1 MVKSSELFSHERRA
15 ANLQRQ
21 KLVLIRK
28 AEDIVIDYLYKHQ
41 LFDDS
46 DMVEHYHTI
55 DNELSSTFT
64 TFNQYRCARVG
75 FLQAVRNYNKNN
87 NCALDEPV
95 VPIVVE
101 RDKITISYEW
111 FVEGSKVS
119 SIWETMQLSWQNKLK
134 FSAND
139 YVSFFIYSSI
149 MFGGLNDINA
159 LRALYQWLFGE
170 RKLYLV
176 NLNKQIKPR
185 QKLDADTILLV
196 IPLEIRDDKYGCR
209 VDSNDDA
216 LIRYITYVPDD
227 LSLIFLYALCDTD
240 INKREIQQFETII
253 KGLNNKFGLTC
264 RDPQKIH
271 LSHLIKYANFHWR
284 QWPSSSIDG
293 AGSLVMQ
300 GQLKST
306 SLPTEQLV
314 SYNQEVIQSTQPAMT
329 LQQLFIQ
336 STSSNDSSKPSKSY
350 PAFSKNIIQLIQ
362 EALKGTRASAKDT
375 INNVKNEFPQPN
387 AIRLLGWVLSLLEGN
402 QTNLNSV
409 SKYVGCIGREWLMLT
424 MDEELEEW
432 GTNDY
437 EEIYEQIILSKVKDA
452 RKKDVLQKDPIDDR
466 DDIELGDDDVNV
478 NVNVKNSG
486 SDDLE
491 ELISN
496 LEQALDQNVDSK
508 NENQQS
514 TSLDD
519 LKNTQSYTYGRLR
532 AFHRYQ
538 MQYFDAPD
546 VVFAWGENKQV
557 VKASMVSPRVYKAM
571 HEMLQA
577 SELNTSQKLLCQ
589 TILILAYRT
598 GMRINE
604 IAGIKL
610 KNVKSISDISV
621 VLTPNP
627 YLRLKSSSAKR
638 RVLLAA
644 LLKKDELRIVTLFIA
659 QQERMGALYLFSQG
673 ASRQPLPTYFFSNLM
688 RILWDRVLGQDNH
701 NYTFHSLRHT
711 AISQL
716 ALAINQSTLAQV
728 MTDYTIE
735 DCQNI
740 ANSLAGYHQNQGA
753 WFGLASFVGH
763 LTCDTTFEH
772 YIHTSHLL
780 AGWQL
785 SNAKIE
791 IPFTVLQNITA
802 IDYQTV
808 NYHDKT
814 AYDKSTKTVALKK
827 LRPYFVKKLKAHHN
841 PLFTAPDVS
850 AQLIQRSAEGEGIR
864 RSIFIDTR
872 YDAVIS
878 FIREIDGIRPE
889 LREKDLENIA
899 IKHGIHLL
907 NARELYKNASS
918 LNNNDKLITQVK
930 GQGAQTIITTALD
943 KAYQMSVHNPDK
955 LRQFVR
961 TYQKKHITSRSYLK
975 FGIKQSQHELLA
987 EFLKIGCEIIA
998 PHHWQLTSTSV
1009 KEVRDFKKKYKL
1021 NSAIR
1026 VEANQNGAEFEVRVV
1041 RKINAKSEKQS
1052 TYESSG
1058 VLKFLGE
1065 VLVIL
1070 INWSKDDE
1078 K

>member
-1 MVKSSELFSHERRA
+1 MAKSSELSSHEKRA

-21 KLVLIRK
+21 KQALISK
-28 AEDIVIDYLYKHQ
+28 AEEVAADYLYRHQ
-41 LFDDS
+41 PFNES
-46 DMVEHYHTI
+46 NMEEHYHAI
-55 DNELSSTFT
+55 DNELSNSFT
-64 TFNQYRCARVG
+64 TFNQYRCARQG
-75 FLQAVRNYNKNN
+75 FLQAVRTYNKDKH
-87 NCALDEPV
+87 CSLDEPV
-95 VPIVVE
+95 VPIVAE
-101 RDKITISYEW
+101 RDKLTISYEW

-119 SIWETMQLSWQNKLK
+119 STWETMQLSWQNKRK

-139 YVSFFIYSSI
+139 YVTYFLYSSI
-149 MFGGLNDINA
+149 IFGSLNDLSA
-159 LRALYQWLFGE
+159 LKALYQWVFSN
-170 RKLYLV
+170 RKLHLID
-176 NLNKQIKPR
+176 LEKQTKPY
-185 QKLDADTILLV
+185 QKLDANKILLV
-196 IPLEIRDDKYGCR
+196 IPLEVRDGKYGCR
-209 VDSNDDA
+209 VDGIDDA
-216 LIRYITYVPDD
+216 STRYVSYVPDD
-227 LSLIFLYALCDTD
+227 LSLMFLYALGDTD
-240 INKREIQQFETII
+240 INKRKIQQFETII
-253 KGLNNKFGLTC
+253 KGLNNTFEITC
-264 RDPQKIH
+264 RDPEKIH

-284 QWPSSSIDG
+284 QWPGSAIDS

-306 SLPTEQLV
+306 SLPTKQLF
-314 SYNQEVIQSTQPAMT
+314 SYNQEIIQSTQPAIT
-329 LQQLFIQ
+329 WQKLFIQ
-336 STSSNDSSKPSKSY
+336 STSSNDTSKPSKSY

-362 EALKGTRASAKDT
+362 EALKGTKSSAKDT
-375 INNVKNEFPQPN
+375 INNIKDEFPQPN
-387 AIRLLGWVLSLLEGN
+387 AIRLLGWVLFLLEGN
-402 QTNLNSV
+402 QANLNSV

-452 RKKDVLQKDPIDDR
+452 RKKDILQKDPIDDR
-466 DDIELGDDDVNV
+466 DDIELDDDDI
-478 NVNVKNSG
+478 KNSG
-486 SDDLE
+486 GDNLE
-491 ELISN
+491 EPISD
-496 LEQALDQNVDSK
+496 LAQALDQNIDSK
-508 NENQQS
+508 DEGKQS
-514 TSLDD
+514 TSLDE

-557 VKASMVSPRVYKAM
+557 VKASMVSPRVYNAM
-571 HEMLQA
+571 HRALQV

-604 IAGIKL
+604 LAGIKL
-610 KNVKSISDISV
+610 KNIKNLSDISV

-638 RVLLAA
+638 RVLLVA
-644 LLKKDELRIVTLFIA
+644 LLKKDELKILTSFIA
-659 QQERMGALYLFSQG
+659 QQQRMGASYLFSQG
-673 ASRQPLPTYFFSNLM
+673 VSKQPLPTYFFSNLM
-688 RILWDRVLGQDNH
+688 KMLWDGVLGQDNH

-716 ALAINQSTLAQV
+716 ALAINGSALAEV
-728 MTDYTIE
+728 MTDYTLDE
-735 DCQNI
+735 CQNI
-740 ANSLAGYHQNQGA
+740 ADSLAGYHQIQGA

-772 YIHTSHLL
+772 YIHTAHLL

-791 IPFTVLQNITA
+791 IPFTVLQNITG

-814 AYDKSTKTVALKK
+814 AYNKSTKAVALKR
-827 LRPYFVKKLKAHHN
+827 LRPYFAKKLKAHHN

-850 AQLIQRSAEGEGIR
+850 TKLIQQSAEGEGMQH
-864 RSIFIDTR
+864 SVFIDAR

-878 FIREIDGIRPE
+878 FLREIDRLRPE
-889 LREKDLENIA
+889 LREKELENIA

-930 GQGAQTIITTALD
+930 GQTAQAIITTALD
-943 KAYQMSVHNPDK
+943 NAYNLSVQKPDQ
-955 LRQFVR
+955 LREFVSI
-961 TYQKKHITSRSYLK
+961 YKQKHITSRSYLK
-975 FGIKQSQHELLA
+975 FGIKKSQHELLA
-987 EFLKIGCEIIA
+987 EFLKIGCQIIA
-998 PHHWQLTSTSV
+998 PQHWQLTSSSI
-1009 KEVRDFKKKYKL
+1009 KEVRDFKKKHEL
-1021 NSAIR
+1021 NSTIR
-1026 VEANQNGAEFEVRVV
+1026 VEANQNCVGFEVRVV
-1041 RKINAKSEKQS
+1041 RKLKSSSDDAKV
-1052 TYESSG
+1052 YESSG

-1065 VLVIL
+1065 VLVIML
-1070 INWSKDDE
+1070 EQDSE

>member
-1 MVKSSELFSHERRA
+1 MAKSSELSSHEQRA
-15 ANLQRQ
+15 ANLQQQ
-21 KLVLIRK
+21 KKVLISK
-28 AEDIVIDYLYKHQ
+28 AEEIVIEYLYKHHP
-41 LFDDS
+41 FNES
-46 DMVEHYHTI
+46 DMEEHYCTI
-55 DNELSSTFT
+55 DNELSNTFK

-75 FLQAVRNYNKNN
+75 FLQAVRTYNKGN

-95 VPIVVE
+95 VPIVAE
-101 RDKITISYEW
+101 RDKLTISYDW

-119 SIWETMQLSWQNKLK
+119 ETWEAMQLTWQRKLK

-139 YVSFFIYSSI
+139 YVSYFFYSSI
-149 MFGGLNDINA
+149 MFGGLNDIDV
-159 LRALYQWLFGE
+159 LRALYQWLFSD

-176 NLNKQIKPR
+176 NLKKQSGPH
-185 QKLDADTILLV
+185 QKLDADNILLV
-196 IPLEIRDDKYGCR
+196 IPLEVLDDKYGCR
-209 VDSNDDA
+209 IDGNDDA
-216 LIRYITYVPDD
+216 LTRYVSYVPDD
-227 LSLIFLYALCDTD
+227 LSLIFLNALEGTD
-240 INKREIQQFETII
+240 LNKRKINQFETIV
-253 KGLNNKFGLTC
+253 KELNNKFGLTC
-264 RDPQKIH
+264 RDPQKIY

-284 QWPSSSIDG
+284 QWPGSTIDG

-306 SLPTEQLV
+306 SLPTKQLL
-314 SYNQEVIQSTQPAMT
+314 SYNQEIIQSTQPAINW
-329 LQQLFIQ
+329 QKLFIQ
-336 STSSNDSSKPSKSY
+336 STSLNDTSKPSKSY

-362 EALKGTRASAKDT
+362 ESLKGTRLSAKEK
-375 INNVKNEFPQPN
+375 INHLKNDFPQPN
-387 AIRLLGWVLSLLEGN
+387 AIRLLGWVLFLLEGS

-466 DDIELGDDDVNV
+466 DDIELDDD
-478 NVNVKNSG
+478 
-486 SDDLE
+486 DLVYPVPNLAQVLDE
-491 ELISN
+491 SN
-496 LEQALDQNVDSK
+496 DSK
-508 NENQQS
+508 SERKNF
-514 TSLDD
+514 TSLDE
-519 LKNTQSYTYGRLR
+519 LKNTQAYTYGRLR

-538 MQYFDAPD
+538 MQDFDAPD

-557 VKASMVSPRVYKAM
+557 VKASMVSPRVYNAM
-571 HEMLQA
+571 HSALQV
-577 SELNTSQKLLCQ
+577 SELNKSQKLLCQ

-610 KNVKSISDISV
+610 KNVKGNSDISV
-621 VLTPNP
+621 LLTPNP

-644 LLKKDELRIVTLFIA
+644 LLKKDELEVVTSFIA
-659 QQERMGALYLFSQG
+659 QQQRMRVSYLFSQG
-673 ASRQPLPTYFFSNLM
+673 VGTQPLPTYFFSNLM
-688 RILWDRVLGQDNH
+688 RVLWDGALGQDNH

-716 ALAINQSTLAQV
+716 ALAINGSVLAQV

-735 DCQNI
+735 DCQKI
-740 ANSLAGYHQNQGA
+740 ADSLAGYHQTQGA

-772 YIHTSHLL
+772 YIHTAHLL
-780 AGWQL
+780 AGCQL
-785 SNAKIE
+785 SKAKIE
-791 IPFTVLQNITA
+791 IPFTVLQNITG

-814 AYDKSTKTVALKK
+814 AYDKSTKAVALKK
-827 LRPYFVKKLKAHHN
+827 LRPYFAKKLKAHHTS
-841 PLFTAPDVS
+841 LFTAPDVS
-850 AQLIQRSAEGEGIR
+850 AQLIQRSAEGEGIHH
-864 RSIFIDTR
+864 SIFIDTR

-878 FIREIDGIRPE
+878 FIREIDRFRPE
-889 LREKDLENIA
+889 LREKELENIA
-899 IKHGIHLL
+899 IKHGIHLI

-930 GQGAQTIITTALD
+930 GQTAQAIITTALD
-943 KAYQMSVHNPDK
+943 NAYNLSVQKPDQ
-955 LRQFVR
+955 LREFVSIFK
-961 TYQKKHITSRSYLK
+961 QKHITSRSYLK
-975 FGIKQSQHELLA
+975 FGIKKSQHELLA
-987 EFLKIGCEIIA
+987 EFLKIGCKIIA
-998 PHHWQLTSTSV
+998 PQHWQLTSKSV
-1009 KEVRDFKKKYKL
+1009 NEVRDFKKKYKL
-1021 NSAIR
+1021 DSAIR
-1026 VEANQNGAEFEVRVV
+1026 VEANQNCVGFEVRVV
-1041 RKINAKSEKQS
+1041 RKIKNSSADVIF
-1052 TYESSG
+1052 YESSG

-1070 INWSKDDE
+1070 LDWNKDNED
-1078 K
+1078 

>member
-1 MVKSSELFSHERRA
+1 MSKSSELSSHEKRA

-21 KLVLIRK
+21 KLAFINNAKEMVT
-28 AEDIVIDYLYKHQ
+28 EYLYEHQ
-41 LFDDS
+41 PFDES
-46 DMVEHYHTI
+46 DMEEHYCAI
-55 DNELSSTFT
+55 DNELSNIFK

-75 FLQAVRNYNKNN
+75 FLQAVRNYNKDN

-95 VPIVVE
+95 VPIVAE
-101 RDKITISYEW
+101 RDKLTISYDW

-119 SIWETMQLSWQNKLK
+119 ETWQAMQLTWQRKLK

-139 YVSFFIYSSI
+139 YVSYFLYSSI
-149 MFGGLNDINA
+149 MFGGLNDIEA
-159 LRALYQWLFGE
+159 LRALYQWLFSD
-170 RKLYLV
+170 RKLYLI
-176 NLNKQIKPR
+176 NMEKQTVHHK
-185 QKLDADTILLV
+185 KLDADNILLV
-196 IPLEIRDDKYGCR
+196 IPLKISDDKYGCR
-209 VDSNDDA
+209 GNTDNDA
-216 LIRYITYVPDD
+216 LTRYITYVPDD
-227 LSLIFLYALCDTD
+227 LSLIFLHALGDTD
-240 INKREIQQFETII
+240 INKRKISQFETIV
-253 KGLNNKFGLTC
+253 KELNNKFGLTC

-284 QWPSSSIDG
+284 QWPDSAIDG

-306 SLPTEQLV
+306 SLPTDQLLT
-314 SYNQEVIQSTQPAMT
+314 YNREDIQNTQSAISW
-329 LQQLFIQ
+329 QQLFVQ
-336 STSSNDSSKPSKSY
+336 SISSNDNPKSNTSY

-362 EALKGTRASAKDT
+362 ESLKGTRSSAKEK
-375 INNVKNEFPQPN
+375 ISHLKNDFPQPN
-387 AIRLLGWVLSLLEGN
+387 AIRLLGWVLSLLESN

-424 MDEELEEW
+424 IDEKLEGW
-432 GTNDY
+432 GSNDY
-437 EEIYEQIILSKVKDA
+437 EDIYEQIILSKVKDA

-466 DDIELGDDDVNV
+466 DDIELDENDI
-478 NVNVKNSG
+478 KNIEN
-486 SDDLE
+486 DDLNDPK
-491 ELISN
+491 SN
-496 LEQALDQNVDSK
+496 LEQALDESNDAK
-508 NENQQS
+508 NESQQS
-514 TSLDD
+514 ISLDE

-557 VKASMVSPRVYKAM
+557 VKASMVSPRVYSAM
-571 HEMLQA
+571 HSAIQT
-577 SELNTSQKLLCQ
+577 SELNHSQKLLCQ

-638 RVLLAA
+638 RVLLTA
-644 LLKKDELRIVTLFIA
+644 LLKKDELGIVTSFIA
-659 QQERMGALYLFSQG
+659 QQERMGASYLFSQG
-673 ASRQPLPTYFFSNLM
+673 VNKQPLPTYFFSNLM
-688 RILWDRVLGQDNH
+688 RILWDEVLGQDNH
-701 NYTFHSLRHT
+701 SYTFHSLRHT

-716 ALAINQSTLAQV
+716 TLAINGSALAQV

-735 DCQNI
+735 DCQKI

-772 YIHTSHLL
+772 YIHTANLL
-780 AGWQL
+780 AGEQL
-785 SNAKIE
+785 SQANIK
-791 IPFTVLQNITA
+791 IPFTVFQNITG
-802 IDYQTV
+802 IDYQKV
-808 NYHDKT
+808 NYHSKT
-814 AYDKSTKTVALKK
+814 AYDKAFKMVALKE
-827 LRPYFVKKLKAHHN
+827 LRPYFAKKLKAHHA
-841 PLFTAPDVS
+841 PLFTALDTDNPFMQQNNS
-850 AQLIQRSAEGEGIR
+850 GEEAR
-864 RSIFIDTR
+864 ARSIFIDTR

-878 FIREIDGIRPE
+878 FIRALDNFKSE
-889 LREKDLENIA
+889 LREKELEHIA
-899 IKHGIHLL
+899 IKKGIHLL
-907 NARELYKNASS
+907 NARKLYKNASS

-930 GQGAQTIITTALD
+930 GQTAQAIITTALD

-955 LRQFVR
+955 LNQFVR

-987 EFLKIGCEIIA
+987 EFLRIGCEIIA

-1009 KEVRDFKKKYKL
+1009 KVVRDFKKKYRL
-1021 NSAIR
+1021 DSAIR
-1026 VEANQNGAEFEVRVV
+1026 VETNQNSAEFEVRVV
-1041 RKINAKSEKQS
+1041 RKIKSS
-1052 TYESSG
+1052 SADITAYESSG

-1070 INWSKDDE
+1070 INRNDA
-1078 K
+1078 

>member
-1 MVKSSELFSHERRA
+1 MAKSSELSSHEQRA

-21 KLVLIRK
+21 KLALISK
-28 AEDIVIDYLYKHQ
+28 AEEIVTEYLYEHQ
-41 LFDDS
+41 PFDES
-46 DMVEHYHTI
+46 DMEEHYCAI
-55 DNELSSTFT
+55 DNELSNTFK

-75 FLQAVRNYNKNN
+75 FLQAVRNYNKIKH
-87 NCALDEPV
+87 CSLDEPV
-95 VPIVVE
+95 VPIVAE
-101 RDKITISYEW
+101 RDKLTISYDW

-119 SIWETMQLSWQNKLK
+119 ETWQTMQLFWQRKHK
-134 FSAND
+134 FDAND
-139 YVSFFIYSSI
+139 YVSALLYSSM
-149 MFGGLNDINA
+149 MFGGLNDTSA
-159 LRALYQWLFGE
+159 LRALYSWLFSQ
-170 RKLYLV
+170 RTLHLV
-176 NLNKQIKPR
+176 NLAKKSKNDKD
-185 QKLDADTILLV
+185 LNAEDILLV
-196 IPLEIRDDKYGCR
+196 IPLEVRDDKYGCR
-209 VDSNDDA
+209 GDESDND
-216 LIRYITYVPDD
+216 LTRYLSYVPDD
-227 LSLIFLYALCDTD
+227 LSLMFLYALVD
-240 INKREIQQFETII
+240 IDLNKQTIKQFETII
-253 KGLNNKFGLTC
+253 KELNNKFELTC

-271 LSHLIKYANFHWR
+271 LSHIIKYANFHWR
-284 QWPSSSIDG
+284 QWPYSAIDG
-293 AGSLVMQ
+293 ANSLVMQ
-300 GQLKST
+300 GQIKST
-306 SLPTEQLV
+306 SLPTKQLLT
-314 SYNQEVIQSTQPAMT
+314 YNQEIIQNIQSAITW
-329 LQQLFIQ
+329 QQLFVQ
-336 STSSNDSSKPSKSY
+336 GTSSNNISKPSNSY

-362 EALKGTRASAKDT
+362 EGLKGTRSSAKDK
-375 INNVKNEFPQPN
+375 ISNLKNDFPQPN

-424 MDEELEEW
+424 MDEDLEEW

-437 EEIYEQIILSKVKDA
+437 EETYEQIILSKVKDA
-452 RKKDVLQKDPIDDR
+452 RKKDILQKDPVDDR
-466 DDIELGDDDVNV
+466 DHIELDDDDI
-478 NVNVKNSG
+478 KNSG
-486 SDDLE
+486 GEDLNDPVSD
-491 ELISN
+491 
-496 LEQALDQNVDSK
+496 LEQALDESNDSK
-508 NENQQS
+508 NESQQS
-514 TSLDD
+514 TSLDE

-538 MQYFDAPD
+538 MQCFDAPD

-571 HEMLQA
+571 HDTLQA
-577 SELNTSQKLLCQ
+577 SELNNSQKLLCQ
-589 TILILAYRT
+589 TILILVYRT

-610 KNVKSISDISV
+610 KNVKDLSDISV

-644 LLKKDELRIVTLFIA
+644 LLKKDELKIITLFIA
-659 QQERMGALYLFSQG
+659 QQKRMGVSYLFSQG

-688 RILWDRVLGQDNH
+688 RILWDRVLGQDSH
-701 NYTFHSLRHT
+701 NYTFHSFRHT

-716 ALAINQSTLAQV
+716 ALAINQSALTQV

-740 ANSLAGYHQNQGA
+740 ADSLAGYHQNQGA

-772 YIHTSHLL
+772 YIHTAHLL

-791 IPFTVLQNITA
+791 IPFTVLQNITG

-814 AYDKSTKTVALKK
+814 AYDKYTKTVALKK
-827 LRPYFVKKLKAHHN
+827 LRPYFAKKLKAHHT

-850 AQLIQRSAEGEGIR
+850 AQLIQQNTEGEGIH
-864 RSIFIDTR
+864 RSIFIDVR

-878 FIREIDGIRPE
+878 FIREVDKVKPE
-889 LREKDLENIA
+889 LRERDLENIA

-907 NARELYKNASS
+907 NALELYKNASG

-930 GQGAQTIITTALD
+930 GQTAQAIITMALD
-943 KAYQMSVHNPDK
+943 KAYNMSVQKPDK
-955 LRQFVR
+955 LQEFVR

-975 FGIKQSQHELLA
+975 FGIKESQHELLA
-987 EFLKIGCEIIA
+987 EFLKIGCEIIV
-998 PHHWQLTSTSV
+998 PHHWQLTSSSI
-1009 KEVRDFKKKYKL
+1009 KEVRDFKKKHKL
-1021 NSAIR
+1021 DNVIR
-1026 VEANQNGAEFEVRVV
+1026 VETNQNCVGFEVRVV
-1041 RKINAKSEKQS
+1041 RKVKNSSANTAS
-1052 TYESSG
+1052 YESSG

-1065 VLVIL
+1065 MLVML
-1070 INWSKDDE
+1070 LDWDNDKKD
-1078 K
+1078 

>member
-1 MVKSSELFSHERRA
+1 MAKSSELSSHERRA

-21 KLVLIRK
+21 KQALISK
-28 AEDIVIDYLYKHQ
+28 AEEVAADYLYRHQ
-41 LFDDS
+41 PFNES
-46 DMVEHYHTI
+46 NMEEHYHAI
-55 DNELSSTFT
+55 DNELSNSFT
-64 TFNQYRCARVG
+64 TFNQYRCARQG
-75 FLQAVRNYNKNN
+75 FLQAVRTYNKDKH
-87 NCALDEPV
+87 CSLDEPV
-95 VPIVVE
+95 VPIVAE
-101 RDKITISYEW
+101 RDKLTISYEW

-119 SIWETMQLSWQNKLK
+119 STWEAMQLFWQNKRK

-139 YVSFFIYSSI
+139 YVTYFLYSSI
-149 MFGGLNDINA
+149 IFGGLNDLPA
-159 LRALYQWLFGE
+159 LKALYQWVFSD
-170 RKLYLV
+170 RKLHLV
-176 NLNKQIKPR
+176 DLEKQTEHHK
-185 QKLDADTILLV
+185 KLDANKILLV

-209 VDSNDDA
+209 VDGNDDA
-216 LIRYITYVPDD
+216 LIRYVSYIPDD
-227 LSLIFLYALCDTD
+227 LSLMFLYALSDTD
-240 INKREIQQFETII
+240 VNKCKIQQFETII
-253 KGLNNKFGLTC
+253 KGLNNTFELTC
-264 RDPQKIH
+264 RDPEKIH

-284 QWPSSSIDG
+284 QWPGSSIDG

-300 GQLKST
+300 GQLKSI

-314 SYNQEVIQSTQPAMT
+314 SYNQEVIQSTQPAIT
-329 LQQLFIQ
+329 WQQLFIQ
-336 STSSNDSSKPSKSY
+336 STSSSDTSKPSNSY

-362 EALKGTRASAKDT
+362 EGLKGTRASAKDT
-375 INNVKNEFPQPN
+375 INNVKNDFPQPN
-387 AIRLLGWVLSLLEGN
+387 AIRLIGWVLSLLEGN

-424 MDEELEEW
+424 MDEDLEEW

-466 DDIELGDDDVNV
+466 DDIELDYDD
-478 NVNVKNSG
+478 VKNSRG
-486 SDDLE
+486 DDLE
-491 ELISN
+491 EPIYD

-508 NENQQS
+508 DECKQF
-514 TSLDD
+514 TSLDE

-557 VKASMVSPRVYKAM
+557 VKASMVSPRVYNAM
-571 HEMLQA
+571 HIAIQV
-577 SELNTSQKLLCQ
+577 SELNKSQKLLCQ

-610 KNVKSISDISV
+610 KNVKESSDISI

-638 RVLLAA
+638 RVLLEA

-659 QQERMGALYLFSQG
+659 QQERMGASYLFSQG
-673 ASRQPLPTYFFSNLM
+673 VSKQPLPTYFFSNLM

-716 ALAINQSTLAQV
+716 ALAINGSALAEV
-728 MTDYTIE
+728 MTDYSQDE
-735 DCQNI
+735 CQNI
-740 ANSLAGYHQNQGA
+740 ADSLAGYHQNQGA

-772 YIHTSHLL
+772 YIHTAHLL

-791 IPFTVLQNITA
+791 IPFTVLKSITG

-814 AYDKSTKTVALKK
+814 AYDKSTKTVVLKK
-827 LRPYFVKKLKAHHN
+827 LRPYFTKKLKAHHA
-841 PLFTAPDVS
+841 PLLTAPDMS
-850 AQLIQRSAEGEGIR
+850 AQLIQHNTEGEGIH
-864 RSIFIDTR
+864 RSIFIDAR

-878 FIREIDGIRPE
+878 FIREVDNLKPE
-889 LREKDLENIA
+889 LREKELENIA

-907 NARELYKNASS
+907 NARELYKNASN

-930 GQGAQTIITTALD
+930 GQNAQAIITTALD
-943 KAYQMSVHNPDK
+943 NAYNLSVQEPDQ
-955 LRQFVR
+955 LREFVSI
-961 TYQKKHITSRSYLK
+961 YKQKHITSRSYLK
-975 FGIKQSQHELLA
+975 FGIKKSQHELLA
-987 EFLKIGCEIIA
+987 EFLKIGCQIIA
-998 PHHWQLTSTSV
+998 PHHWQLTSSSI
-1009 KEVRDFKKKYKL
+1009 KDVRDFKKKHKL
-1021 NSAIR
+1021 DSTIR
-1026 VEANQNGAEFEVRVV
+1026 VEANQNCVGFEVRVV
-1041 RKINAKSEKQS
+1041 RKLKSSSDDAKV
-1052 TYESSG
+1052 YESSG

-1065 VLVIL
+1065 VLVIML
-1070 INWSKDDE
+1070 EQDSE

>member
-1 MVKSSELFSHERRA
+1 MANPISLAAHKLRQAKQQQQKAALRKKA
-15 ANLQRQ
+15 ANLVSDYLQQ
-21 KLVLIRK
+21 YQ
-28 AEDIVIDYLYKHQ
+28 VIDSTDISK
-41 LFDDS
+41 
-46 DMVEHYHTI
+46 HYHAI
-55 DNELSSTFT
+55 DAKLSKTFT
-64 TFNQYRCARVG
+64 TFNNYRVARQG
-75 FLQAVRNYNKNN
+75 FLDAVRAYNKDNH
-87 NCALDEPV
+87 CTLDEPV
-95 VPIVVE
+95 VPIVAE
-101 RDKITISYEW
+101 RDKLTISYEW

-119 SIWETMQLSWQNKLK
+119 STWETMQLSWQNKRK

-139 YVSFFIYSSI
+139 YVTYFLYSSI
-149 MFGGLNDINA
+149 IFGGLNDIDA
-159 LRALYQWLFGE
+159 LSALYRWLFSD

-176 NLNKQIKPR
+176 NLKKRAEDNK
-185 QKLDADTILLV
+185 KLDADKILLV

-209 VDSNDDA
+209 VDDNDDA
-216 LIRYITYVPDD
+216 LTRYVSYVPDD
-227 LSLIFLYALCDTD
+227 LSLMFLYALGDID
-240 INKREIQQFETII
+240 INKRKISQFETIV
-253 KGLNNKFGLTC
+253 KELNNKFELTC
-264 RDPQKIH
+264 RDPKKIH

-284 QWPSSSIDG
+284 QWPGSAIDG
-293 AGSLVMQ
+293 AGNLVMQ

-306 SLPTEQLV
+306 SLPTKQLL
-314 SYNQEVIQSTQPAMT
+314 SYNQEIIQSTQPAIT
-329 LQQLFIQ
+329 WQELFMQ
-336 STSSNDSSKPSKSY
+336 STSSNVTTKPSKSY

-362 EALKGTRASAKDT
+362 EGLKGTRVSAKDT
-375 INNVKNEFPQPN
+375 INSVKNDFPQPN
-387 AIRLLGWVLSLLEGN
+387 AIRLLGWVLFLLEGN
-402 QTNLNSV
+402 QTNLSSV

-424 MDEELEEW
+424 MDEDLKGW
-432 GTNDY
+432 GSNDY
-437 EEIYEQIILSKVKDA
+437 EDIYEQIILSKVKDA

-466 DDIELGDDDVNV
+466 DDIELDDDD
-478 NVNVKNSG
+478 VKNSG
-486 SDDLE
+486 GDDLE
-491 ELISN
+491 EPISD
-496 LEQALDQNVDSK
+496 LAQALDQNVDSK
-508 NENQQS
+508 DEGKQS
-514 TSLDD
+514 TSLDE

-557 VKASMVSPRVYKAM
+557 VKASMVSPRVYNAM
-571 HEMLQA
+571 HSALQV
-577 SELNTSQKLLCQ
+577 SELNKSQKLLCQ

-644 LLKKDELRIVTLFIA
+644 LLKKDELKILTSFIA
-659 QQERMGALYLFSQG
+659 QQERMGASYLFSQG
-673 ASRQPLPTYFFSNLM
+673 VSKQPLPTYFFSNLM
-688 RILWDRVLGQDNH
+688 RMLWDGVLGQDDH

-711 AISQL
+711 AISHL
-716 ALAINQSTLAQV
+716 ALAINQSALAEV

-735 DCQNI
+735 ECQNI
-740 ANSLAGYHQNQGA
+740 ADSLAGYHQIQGA

-772 YIHTSHLL
+772 YIHTAHLL
-780 AGWQL
+780 AGGQL
-785 SNAKIE
+785 SKAKIE
-791 IPFTVLQNITA
+791 IPFTVLKNITG

-814 AYDKSTKTVALKK
+814 AYDKSTKAVALKR
-827 LRPYFVKKLKAHHN
+827 LRPYFAKKLKAHHN
-841 PLFTAPDVS
+841 SLFTAPDVS
-850 AQLIQRSAEGEGIR
+850 TKLIQQSAEGEEMQH
-864 RSIFIDTR
+864 SVFIDAR

-878 FIREIDGIRPE
+878 FLREIDRLRPE
-889 LREKDLENIA
+889 LREKELENIA

-930 GQGAQTIITTALD
+930 DQTAQAIITTALD
-943 KAYQMSVHNPDK
+943 NAYNLSVQKPDQ
-955 LRQFVR
+955 LREFVGI
-961 TYQKKHITSRSYLK
+961 YKQKHITSRSYLK
-975 FGIKQSQHELLA
+975 FGIKKSQHELLA

-998 PHHWQLTSTSV
+998 PQHWQLTSSSI
-1009 KEVRDFKKKYKL
+1009 KEVRDFKRKHEL

-1026 VEANQNGAEFEVRVV
+1026 VEANQNCVGFEVRIV
-1041 RKINAKSEKQS
+1041 RKMKSKSEKQA

-1065 VLVIL
+1065 VLVIML
-1070 INWSKDDE
+1070 EQDSE